1 VATALGI
8 SFFLG
13 TLRMRRIRATAI
25 IGAIIVVATM
35 KWLYEARTLSH
46 YRQQIE
52 RTYAPAIALIEQKSL
67 EWPNDWS
74 DEVPTKKEGITA
86 EIRDS
91 LSMPEVAH
99 ASWSFD
105 GHHGARSLSAW
116 NCSGLSI
123 NPIYRT
129 ADLNSHVA
137 RYGKTFEGK
146 PLVILEGFVPDG
158 VMKRYQIAVFSES
171 LNGR

>member
-1 VATALGI
+1 
-8 SFFLG
+8 
-13 TLRMRRIRATAI
+13 
-25 IGAIIVVATM
+25 
-35 KWLYEARTLSH
+35 LSH
-46 YRQQIE
+46 YREQIE
-52 RTYAPAIALIEQKSL
+52 QTYGPAIALIEKKSL

-74 DEVPTKKEGITA
+74 DDVPRKKEAITA

-91 LSMPEVAH
+91 LSTPDVAN

-123 NPIYRT
+123 NPLYRT
-129 ADLNSHVA
+129 ADIRNHVA

-146 PLVILEGFVPDG
+146 PLVIFEGFVPDG
-158 VMKRYQIAVFSES
+158 VMQRYQIAVFSES